1 MQTTTEPR
9 DPRAALSSDVLE
21 GIQADMQAVAR
32 SLTQAKAH
40 EQLLQAANVRLDR
53 AGIVLMFKLHL
64 STDRSYRITDLADL
78 LGVDA
83 PTVTRKV
90 QQLERLGY
98 VAREPDPSDRRASR
112 IALSAS
118 GREALERVMAAHRC
132 RLVQVFAEWTNE
144 ECETFVALFSR
155 FAAALTTEME
165 AHRD

>member
-1 MQTTTEPR
+1 
-9 DPRAALSSDVLE
+9 
-21 GIQADMQAVAR
+21 MQAVAR

-64 STDRSYRITDLADL
+64 SADSSYRITDLADL

-98 VAREPDPSDRRASR
+98 VTREPDPTDRRASR
-112 IALSAS
+112 IRLSAT
-118 GREALERVMAAHRC
+118 GRDVLERVMAAHRE
-132 RLVQVFAEWTNE
+132 RLVHVFGD
-144 ECETFVALFSR
+144 VDGRGVRDLR
-155 FAAALTTEME
+155 RLVLTLRHRTG
-165 AHRD
+165 HRDGDTP